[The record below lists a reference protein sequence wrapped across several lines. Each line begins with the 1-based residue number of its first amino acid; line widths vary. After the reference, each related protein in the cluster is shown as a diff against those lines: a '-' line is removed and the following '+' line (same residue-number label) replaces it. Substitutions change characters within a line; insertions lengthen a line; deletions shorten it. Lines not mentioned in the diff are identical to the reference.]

1 MNAIALAAGGTAGH
15 IEPALATA
23 RALNLKLPEFKIYLI
38 GTPKGLESTLVPK
51 SGFSLELIKAK
62 PLPRRIN
69 FASLLF
75 PLYLVIARNSAIKIL
90 RKNETNLVI
99 GFGAYVSFP
108 VYLAAKKLKIPVI
121 IHEGNAKPG
130 IANRFFYKKAKKVFQ
145 CFENSIP
152 KAQTI
157 GMPLKKEITTI
168 NIEEA
173 REVGYEHFA
182 LDKKKKT
189 LLVFGGSQGAAKI
202 NTALTEVIGLLT
214 SAGFQVLHAVGPNKA
229 IEKTPDTFSNYH
241 PVSYIERMDLA
252 YAVAD
257 LVISRSGAMT
267 VAEVTALGKPA
278 IFIPFPSGNGE
289 QSENI
294 KTLIEQGAALTISD
308 RELTGEKLI
317 ALVLELFKSDTKL
330 AQLAERSNKF
340 GRRDADQILANAA
353 LTLLSAKGNGRSK

>member
-1 MNAIALAAGGTAGH
+1 MNSIALAAGGTAGH

-23 RALNLKLPEFKIYLI
+23 RALNLKLPELNIYVI

-51 SGFSLELIKAK
+51 SGFALELINAR

-69 FASLLF
+69 FSSLLF
-75 PLYLVIARNSAIKIL
+75 PVHLLIARNSALKVL
-90 RKNETNLVI
+90 KKNETELVI

-108 VYLAAKKLKIPVI
+108 VYLAAKNLKIPVI

-145 CFENSIP
+145 CFEDSLPN
-152 KAQTI
+152 AETI
-157 GMPLKKEITTI
+157 GMPLKKDIAAI

-173 REVGYEHFA
+173 RSAGYEHFA

-202 NTALTEVIGLLT
+202 NTSLREVIGLLM
-214 SAGFQVLHAVGPNKA
+214 SAGFQVIHAVGPNKS
-229 IEKTPDTFSNYH
+229 IEKTSDNFADYH

-294 KTLIEQGAALTISD
+294 KTLVEQGAALTISD
-308 RELTGEKLI
+308 KELTGERLI
-317 ALVLELFKSDTKL
+317 GLILELFKSDIKL
-330 AQLAERSNKF
+330 SQLAERSQKF

-353 LTLLSAKGNGRSK
+353 LTLLRANNNGRSR